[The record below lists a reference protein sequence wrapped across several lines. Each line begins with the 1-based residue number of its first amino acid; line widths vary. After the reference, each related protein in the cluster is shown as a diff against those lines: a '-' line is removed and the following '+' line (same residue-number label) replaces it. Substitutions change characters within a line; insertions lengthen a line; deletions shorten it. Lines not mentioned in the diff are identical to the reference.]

1 MSEVKL
7 LVNKLPVTPSECP
20 FFKVNYLYLDAKCA
34 ILDNVCELCHSSGC
48 SKLMSYD
55 EFLREQKEELEIK
68 ELAERCKR
76 QQEID
81 KKLGTGPKVHVCFAK
96 DYLLPEEKENQNE
109 EDT

>member
-34 ILDNVCELCHSSGC
+34 ILDNACELCHSSGC

-55 EFLREQKEELEIK
+55 EYAMERTMEAVKKFAEMPLVNPISAEELRQAFK
-68 ELAERCKR
+68 AEYKS
-76 QQEID
+76 
-81 KKLGTGPKVHVCFAK
+81 GTFHHRYGEKVIQ
-96 DYLLPEEKENQNE
+96 PRM
-109 EDT
+109 